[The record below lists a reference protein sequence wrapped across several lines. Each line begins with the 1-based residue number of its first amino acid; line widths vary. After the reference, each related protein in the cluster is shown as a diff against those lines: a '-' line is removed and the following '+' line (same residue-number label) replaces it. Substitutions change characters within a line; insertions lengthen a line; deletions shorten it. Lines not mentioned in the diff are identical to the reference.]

1 MGDTDLLAIKRALA
15 QAHRF
20 SGDEMKKQLLSG
32 LISLFAASPA
42 FAMDL
47 IQTYEK
53 ALSYDSG
60 IASARAS
67 FEAQQ
72 AASDISRSKLLPQL
86 GASADANYTDSD
98 GPSQNVDYTTL
109 GLGLQLTQ
117 PVFRADAWF
126 NYDAS
131 KFQTDSARAQYH
143 LAQQQLIL
151 DVASAYFDVLR
162 AQDTVTT
169 LRATETAI
177 QRQYDQAQERFD
189 VGLIAI
195 TEVLEAR
202 ATFDDIRSQ
211 RIAAE
216 NSLNITREQ
225 LARLTGEYT
234 EQLDNLRQNFPL
246 NPPEPMNPELW
257 ETTALEQ
264 NWSIQAAIF
273 DLKAS
278 EETLKAAKAGHYPTV
293 DFQASYGKSKI
304 GGLDSSGTVVQQRN
318 GTTTQGVIGF
328 QLNVPLYSG
337 GGIQAGVR
345 QQRSLLTVA
354 EESLN
359 TVRRDVR
366 VDTRSRFLTINNNI
380 ETASAL
386 NRTIISRRSALDATR
401 AGYDVGTR
409 NIVEVL
415 DAERAYYVALRDFA
429 NARYDYVVN
438 SLRLKQSAG
447 ILSPQD
453 LVELNNWLSAN
464 APGIEALAND
474 DTTLNSQTMS
484 Q

>member
-1 MGDTDLLAIKRALA
+1 
-15 QAHRF
+15 
-20 SGDEMKKQLLSG
+20 MKKQLLSG
-32 LISLFAASPA
+32 LIGFFAASPV

-47 IQTYEK
+47 IETYEK
-53 ALSYDSG
+53 ALSYDSK
-60 IASARAS
+60 IASALAS

-72 AASDISRSKLLPQL
+72 AASDISFSKLLPQL

-98 GPSQNVDYTTL
+98 GPSQNVGYTTL

-131 KFQTDSARAQYH
+131 KFQTDSARAQYN

-195 TEVLEAR
+195 TEVFEAR
-202 ATFDDIRSQ
+202 ATFDDSRSQ

-216 NSLNITREQ
+216 NGLNIAREQ

-234 EQLDNLRQNFPL
+234 EQIENLRQDFPL
-246 NPPEPMNPELW
+246 NPPQPMNPNLW

-264 NWSIQAAIF
+264 NWTIQAAIF

-278 EETLKAAKAGHYPTV
+278 EETLKAAKAEHYPTV
-293 DFQASYGKSKI
+293 DFQASYGTSKI
-304 GGLDSSGTVVQQRN
+304 GGLDSSGPLTQQRN

-386 NRTIISRRSALDATR
+386 NQTIVSRRSALDATL

-415 DAERAYYVALRDFA
+415 DAGRIATRPALAVACAVHKLA
-429 NARYDYVVN
+429 ELAGAG
-438 SLRLKQSAG
+438 KQS
-447 ILSPQD
+447 I
-453 LVELNNWLSAN
+453 
-464 APGIEALAND
+464 
-474 DTTLNSQTMS
+474 
-484 Q
+484 